1 MLSLLSSRDTT
12 QHSNSS
18 IVSDHGN
25 ARNTPEVPG
34 TVLAGVTVLI
44 ALLALYIGILQL
56 RNEYQKRYEARQLE
70 NDLIELEAE
79 ISKVSKIGHQA
90 HMK

>member
-1 MLSLLSSRDTT
+1 
-12 QHSNSS
+12 
-18 IVSDHGN
+18 
-25 ARNTPEVPG
+25 
-34 TVLAGVTVLI
+34 VLAGVTVLI